1 LQEIEDN
8 TATTKLVDVIKLD
21 DNLISID
28 KTQYRIVE
36 NHDSGFSEER
46 IEERYNNVLEKY
58 DYIVGDWGYDQLRFK
73 GFYEDERNESTLE
86 NRISHL
92 EDYLLEYCNF
102 GCAYFVL
109 EKVKKAPLRNNH
121 RKNNSH
127 GTNSH
132 SSNHS
137 TNGRNAN
144 GHNTNTTH
152 KFRTRKTHTKA
163 EIKPNK
169 PHNNQHRK
177 AKVSKRRTNNS
188 NKKTTSTKKTF
199 KIRKIGEKNK

>member
-21 DNLISID
+21 NNLISID
-28 KTQYRIVE
+28 KIQYRIVE

-46 IEERYNNVLEKY
+46 IEERYNNVLDKY

-73 GFYEDERNESTLE
+73 GFYEDERNESTLD

-109 EKVKKAPLRNNH
+109 EKVKKAPLKNNH
-121 RKNNSH
+121 RKTSNRSTNNRKTNNRS
-127 GTNSH
+127 TNS
-132 SSNHS
+132 S
-137 TNGRNAN
+137 
-144 GHNTNTTH
+144 HNTHNH
-152 KFRTRKTHTKA
+152 KFRTRTTNPKD
-163 EIKPNK
+163 ENKPNA
-169 PHNNQHRK
+169 PHNNQRRK
-177 AKVSKRRTNNS
+177 NKVSKRRPT
-188 NKKTTSTKKTF
+188 NKKTTTSAKKTF

>member
-1 LQEIEDN
+1 MQEIEDN
-8 TATTKLVDVIKLD
+8 TATTKLVDVIRLD

-36 NHDSGFSEER
+36 DHDSGFSEER

-73 GFYEDERNESTLE
+73 GFYEDERNESTIE

-109 EKVKKAPLRNNH
+109 EKIKKAPLRNSH
-121 RKNNSH
+121 RRNNNTS
-127 GTNSH
+127 G
-132 SSNHS
+132 HS
-137 TNGRNAN
+137 TNNHNVASRNTN
-144 GHNTNTTH
+144 GHNTNTH
-152 KFRTRKTHTKA
+152 KFKTRKTRTKA
-163 EIKPNK
+163 EAKPNK
-169 PHNNQHRK
+169 PHNNQHK
-177 AKVSKRRTNNS
+177 KNKISKRRTNNT
-188 NKKTTSTKKTF
+188 KKTTSAKKTF

>member
-21 DNLISID
+21 NNLISID
-28 KTQYRIVE
+28 KIQYRIVE

-46 IEERYNNVLEKY
+46 IEERYNNVLDKY

-73 GFYEDERNESTLE
+73 GFYEDERNESTLD

-109 EKVKKAPLRNNH
+109 EKVKKAPLKNNH
-121 RKNNSH
+121 RKTSNRSTNNRKTNNRS
-127 GTNSH
+127 TNS
-132 SSNHS
+132 S
-137 TNGRNAN
+137 RNT
-144 GHNTNTTH
+144 HNH
-152 KFRTRKTHTKA
+152 KFRTRTTNPKD
-163 EIKPNK
+163 ENKPNA
-169 PHNNQHRK
+169 PHNNQRRK
-177 AKVSKRRTNNS
+177 NKVSKRRPT
-188 NKKTTSTKKTF
+188 NKKTTTSAKKTF

>member
-1 LQEIEDN
+1 MQEIEDN

-109 EKVKKAPLRNNH
+109 EKVKKAPLRNNNH
-121 RKNNSH
+121 RKNNSNNRN
-127 GTNSH
+127 NSH
-132 SSNHS
+132 SAH
-137 TNGRNAN
+137 T
-144 GHNTNTTH
+144 HTH
-152 KFRTRKTHTKA
+152 KFRTRTTTRAKA
-163 EIKPNK
+163 ENKPNK
-169 PHNNQHRK
+169 PHNNNNQHRK